1 MIVCI
6 IEIPSLT
13 FFTFSLI
20 QILEEQLERHGDA
33 GRLLQPFVE
42 SVLSDIRERLIFRAQ
57 TFIKTEV
64 ENYNLTDD
72 DLNYPDKLN
81 CVSLSGT
88 TSVSND
94 KRQQW
99 FPPLENTL
107 SCLAILYRSLDA
119 RTFSGLAQDA
129 VHVCSE
135 TIQQASRHIMNQS
148 SDVDGRLFAIK
159 HLLVLREQISPF
171 EPDLA
176 AHSVPVRELDFSHVR
191 GHMSRMLAGDL
202 SFFSTTPDANGLLS
216 LATSGAPRVVEST
229 LDSRRELERHLKI
242 ACETYI
248 MVSCI
253 SPFNV
258 VRLRKADL

>member
-1 MIVCI
+1 M
-6 IEIPSLT
+6 
-13 FFTFSLI
+13 I
-20 QILEEQLERHGDA
+20 QILEEQLDRHGDA
-33 GRLLQPFVE
+33 GRLLRPFVE
-42 SVLSDIRERLIFRAQ
+42 TVLADVRERLIFRAQ

-64 ENYNLTDD
+64 ENYRLTDD
-72 DLNYPDKLN
+72 DLDYPAKLN

-88 TSVSND
+88 TSVAND

-129 VHVCSE
+129 VHVCSDS
-135 TIQQASRHIMNQS
+135 IQQASRHIMNQS
-148 SDVDGRLFAIK
+148 SDVDGQLFAIK

-191 GHMSRMLAGDL
+191 GQMSRMLAGDL
-202 SFFSTTPDANGLLS
+202 SFFSTTSDANGLLS
-216 LATSGAPRVVEST
+216 LAASGAPRVVEST

-253 SPFNV
+253 TPPIDV
-258 VRLRKADL
+258 LHLRPAYLLAHV